1 MKGIGF
7 FREKSQTW
15 ETLTYF
21 QISSGLWMNYPFSV
35 KINLKMH
42 AMIFIAMSWM
52 ELKKENKD
60 PCKPLLLDF
69 PMEVDDRKFTKSYLI
84 KEIPS
89 PFILIAC
96 PIWTSVYHLKYF
108 MLRSVQKFYILIGQK

>member
-1 MKGIGF
+1 MGN
-7 FREKSQTW
+7 
-15 ETLTYF
+15 TY
-21 QISSGLWMNYPFSV
+21 IFSNIV
-35 KINLKMH
+35 RFVDELS
-42 AMIFIAMSWM
+42 IFSKDQFENACNDIHSN
-52 ELKKENKD
+52 ELDGTQKENKD
-60 PCKPLLLDF
+60 PCKPLFLDF